1 MMVFIVYCYICGNVM
16 DVKDTKKGDI
26 IFSCPKCGLKIKEE

>member
-16 DVKDTKKGDI
+16 DVKDTKKVI
-26 IFSCPKCGLKIKEE
+26 LYLVVQNVV